1 MEYTRELPLF
11 SLMRIKIHIYKGKP
25 HLGMHVGLD
34 GKASMSLPKR
44 DCRFEFNGNP
54 YVAYVWLLGIGLLNE
69 MKSFSFLENG
79 CRIEWN
85 TKHCLI

>member
-25 HLGMHVGLD
+25 HLGMPVGLD
-34 GKASMSLPKR
+34 GKASIALPKR

-54 YVAYVWLLGIGLLNE
+54 YVAYV
-69 MKSFSFLENG
+69 
-79 CRIEWN
+79 
-85 TKHCLI
+85 